1 MLKKITG
8 EELYRLNKTGQ
19 SYANIAQ
26 QYNLTRGTVAGMI
39 DRHKKTLNQSE
50 IPLGRKTEF
59 VQSGNEAIAESVGR
73 IKTLDQLI
81 KACAIDLENWK
92 IDRYT
97 VNKWEVGR
105 KASTKDL
112 TYEDGIINGSV
123 FDNGGINVEPLY
135 QVKAWLSKINPEP
148 IKPVLHPIHI
158 AVKSATK
165 RDYVKSNI
173 KIAVILPDPQFG
185 FSTLLNRGKHSLLPF
200 HDRRAIDAAFQIIE
214 NIQPDKIIWLG
225 DVNDFTMFTDKF
237 IRKPEFYFNTQ
248 PMLVEASWAVAQTK
262 KLCNDISVLEGNHED
277 RINRMM
283 MTHLL
288 DAYGLKPGDLLD
300 APAVM
305 SVDNLIGYSRMG
317 VDYIDSYPDG
327 EVWINDNIK
336 CVHGNVV
343 RGGIGATAKA
353 TISNEFASVVFGHI
367 HKIELSTKTIRTR
380 NGVQYMQ
387 AFSPGCLCH
396 IDGRVPGATG
406 SEQWQQGIGVI
417 YYDDIS
423 STFVPVPIRD
433 GRAIFNNI
441 VFEGCDYV
449 EQLCE
454 DTNFAFI

>member
-1 MLKKITG
+1 MPKQITG

-26 QYNLTRGTVAGMI
+26 QYGITRGKVAGII
-39 DRHKKTLNQSE
+39 DRHKKTLSQSE

-59 VQSGNEAIAESVGR
+59 VQSGNEAVSESVGR

-81 KACAIDLENWK
+81 EACSIDLTNWK

-112 TYEDGIINGSV
+112 TYEDGIINGYV
-123 FDNGGINVEPLY
+123 FDNGGINIEPLY
-135 QVKAWLSKINPEP
+135 QVKAWLSRINPEP
-148 IKPVLHPIHI
+148 IKLVLHPIN
-158 AVKSATK
+158 VMTSATRRANT
-165 RDYVKSNI
+165 RDGI
-173 KIAVILPDPQFG
+173 KIAIILPDPQFG
-185 FSTLLNRGKHSLLPF
+185 FSTILERGKHSLLPF
-200 HDRRAIDAAFQIIE
+200 HDRRAIDVALQIIE
-214 NIQPDKIIWLG
+214 SIQPDKIVWLG

-248 PMLVEASWAVAQTK
+248 PMLVEASWVVAKTK
-262 KLCNDISVLEGNHED
+262 NLCEDTSVLEGNHED
-277 RINRMM
+277 RVSRMM
-283 MTHLL
+283 MIHLL

-305 SVDNLIGYSRMG
+305 SIDNLIGYSRMG
-317 VDYIDSYPDG
+317 VNYINSYPDG

-343 RGGIGATAKA
+343 RGGVGATAKA
-353 TISNEFASVVFGHI
+353 TINNEFASTIFGHI
-367 HKIELSTKTIRTR
+367 HRIELSTKTIRTR
-380 NGVQYMQ
+380 AGTQYTQ

-417 YYDDIS
+417 YYDDLS
-423 STFVPVPIRD
+423 STFVPVPIHD

-441 VFEGCDYV
+441 IFEGVDYV
-449 EQLCE
+449 KQLCE
-454 DTNFAFI
+454 DTQFAFI